1 MTRAGHRGQLR
12 TTIGREHPR
21 SLLGFREFNTRL
33 DDLFEIHA
41 AHFTD
46 DRQDGFLFVFLTASI
61 RSRIADSSLHK
72 LLTSANPQCPQ
83 NDITVIRGVN
93 LVQFELHTEDNCWQI
108 RTGFGTR
115 GVLIAS
121 LIVLSIARS
130 CSLRING
137 LKIRLRL
144 FRKEQIINVDAIS
157 GGPNTLESTDVL
169 CIRYSHEEITVQV

>member
-1 MTRAGHRGQLR
+1 
-12 TTIGREHPR
+12 
-21 SLLGFREFNTRL
+21 LLGFREFNTRL

-61 RSRIADSSLHK
+61 RSRITDSSLHK

-144 FRKEQIINVDAIS
+144 FRKEQIIDVDAIS